1 MPIYSINGMTPQ
13 IHPTAFIAPSAS
25 IIGDVVIG
33 PNVSVWFNATLR
45 GDSGRITIGENTNI
59 QDGAVLHEE
68 TTIGANCVIA
78 HMTLV
83 HHVKTGDNVL
93 IANAAKCV
101 GAPGP
106 AEIEIGEGAIV
117 GAGSLVTPGAKI
129 EPNTLVMGSPAKPA
143 REVDDRLRGVQ
154 QGPLNAYLKSKDN
167 YKSDTFQQVG

>member
-45 GDSGRITIGENTNI
+45 GDSGRITVGENTNI

-83 HHVKTGDNVL
+83 HHVTMGDNVL
-93 IANAAKCV
+93 IANGAKCV

-106 AEIEIGEGAIV
+106 AEIKIGEGAIV
-117 GAGSLVTPGAKI
+117 GAGSLVTPGTQI
-129 EPNTLVMGSPAKPA
+129 EPNMLVMGSPAKPA

-167 YKSDTFQQVG
+167 YKGDTFQQVG